1 MIVATRKLVIT
12 GSPPQ
17 TVEVRVNAPEPSGL
31 AWKCAFEIVWPG
43 TTDRSHVMGTD
54 GIQALNLALQSVT
67 AHLYM
72 SSYHKQQLL
81 VWQEA
86 GAGYG
91 FPLHPKSRDLAI
103 GDDRLMY
110 SGALAG

>member
-1 MIVATRKLVIT
+1 MIIATRSLTIATTPVRKVDVRIHA
-12 GSPPQ
+12 PQ
-17 TVEVRVNAPEPSGL
+17 PQGH
-31 AWKCAFEIVWPG
+31 AWICPFEITWPG
-43 TTDRSHVMGTD
+43 KTDQGYAMGAD
-54 GIQALNLALQSVT
+54 AVQALNLALQQVA

-72 SSYHKQQLL
+72 SRYHKQQQL

-103 GDDRLMY
+103 GDDRFI
-110 SGALAG
+110 

>member
-1 MIVATRKLVIT
+1 MIVATRKLTIKS
-12 GSPPQ
+12 SPPQ
-17 TVEVRVNAPEPSGL
+17 TVEVRVNAPVPLGL
-31 AWKCAFEIVWPG
+31 AWKCSFEIVWPG
-43 TTDRSHVMGTD
+43 ATDRSHVMGAD
-54 GIQALNLALQSVT
+54 GVQALNLALQSVA

-72 SSYHKQQLL
+72 SPYHKQQLL

-103 GDDRLMY
+103 GDDRLI
-110 SGALAG
+110 

>member
-1 MIVATRKLVIT
+1 MIVATRKLAIT

-17 TVEVRVNAPEPSGL
+17 TVEVHVNAPEPVGL
-31 AWKCAFEIVWPG
+31 AWKCTFEIVWPG

-54 GIQALNLALQSVT
+54 GIQALNLAFQSVA

-103 GDDRLMY
+103 GDDRLM
-110 SGALAG
+110 